1 MMASSGRRDDR
12 RAMTWLALALAILV
26 AAPAPSLA
34 RGPFT
39 PFAAQQ
45 KHAKASPDAGAGQ
58 ALVTQIGQ
66 AIDER
71 RYVDADALLAQP
83 LAVSLKWPVF
93 TTLRGELLLARGR
106 FADAL
111 EVFRAVAADPTQK
124 ARALEGEGLALS
136 MLGRSDEALADLKE
150 ATGLD
155 KSLWH
160 AWNGLG
166 REYDLRRDWPKAK
179 AAYATALAAPGGN
192 TAIVLNNRGYSYL
205 LQKQMTLA
213 AADFVAALQKDPS
226 LAAAR
231 TNLRI
236 TLAIEGNYARASAT
250 GVGDDRAA
258 VLNNVGLAAA
268 MRGDYLQ
275 ADKLLNEAMAAKGQF
290 YGRAAENLEL
300 SRQLAARQDQTPT
313 LPDDPR

>member
-1 MMASSGRRDDR
+1 MIVSSGRREDR
-12 RAMTWLALALAILV
+12 RSMKRLALALAVLI

-34 RGPFT
+34 LGLFSHAPSQT
-39 PFAAQQ
+39 
-45 KHAKASPDAGAGQ
+45 HAKASPDAGQ
-58 ALVTQIGQ
+58 ALALQIGQ

-71 RYVDADALLAQP
+71 RYVDAEALLAQP
-83 LAVSLKWPVF
+83 LVASVKWPVF
-93 TTLRGELLLARGR
+93 STLRGELLLARGR

-111 EVFRAVAADPTQK
+111 EVFRAVAADPIQK

-136 MLGRSDEALADLKE
+136 MLGRSDEALANLKE

-179 AAYATALAAPGGN
+179 LAYATALAAPGVN

-205 LQKQMTLA
+205 LQKQMPLA

-275 ADKLLNEAMAAKGQF
+275 ADKLLNEAIAAKGQF

-300 SRQLAARQDQTPT
+300 SRQLAARQDQTPAM
-313 LPDDPR
+313 PDDPR